1 MTDTA
6 GAQNSG
12 GIEISHRSCSAMTRS
27 SFKDV
32 EPMLTIT
39 IGGI

>member
-12 GIEISHRSCSAMTRS
+12 GIEIPHRSYSAMTRS
-27 SFKDV
+27 SKDV
-32 EPMLTIT
+32 KPMLTIT